1 MLTSNEDASIPENS
15 GILYIVPQGGGLPT
29 PALKNNVRTQV
40 TEVYPCTLTFQVSV
54 QNPVYKLI
62 NIEARVYLRQGYDK
76 IAVRER
82 IKTNLQEMFKIA
94 NDDGT
99 PNDYINFGYYSSG
112 EIALSDIFNTIRD
125 TTGVRKIGDKH
136 GDLKLNGLPSDVNL
150 KLNEFPTLGPSITIV
165 DGDTGVII

>member
-1 MLTSNEDASIPENS
+1 M
-15 GILYIVPQGGGLPT
+15 PQGGGIPT

-40 TEVYPCTLTFQVSV
+40 TEVFPCTLTFQVSV
-54 QNPVYKLI
+54 QNPLYKLI

-82 IKTNLQEMFKIA
+82 IKANLMEMFKIT
-94 NDDGT
+94 NENGT
-99 PNDYINFGYYSSG
+99 PNDYINFGYYSSR
-112 EIALSDIFNTIRD
+112 EITLSDIFNTIRD
-125 TTGVRKIGDKH
+125 TDGVRKIGDKY

-150 KLNEFPTLGPSITIV
+150 KLSEFPILGPSLTII